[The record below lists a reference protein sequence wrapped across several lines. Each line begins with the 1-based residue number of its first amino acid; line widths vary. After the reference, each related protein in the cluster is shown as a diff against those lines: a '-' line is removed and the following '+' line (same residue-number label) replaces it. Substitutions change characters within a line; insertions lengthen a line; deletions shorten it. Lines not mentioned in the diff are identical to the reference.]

1 MSTTVS
7 DSAATRERV
16 LDQAIEL
23 IEQRGGNALTMPEL
37 AARSGL
43 SPVNLTRFFESR
55 DAVVEAVAERWFAP
69 KIAIMEDVVASD
81 LPPRRKLYEF
91 FAQRFVRL
99 REAWR
104 ADRIAFD
111 SYCEIGNEH
120 FEAVRGYVDLADHY
134 QSQIVAEAMADGFFA
149 GLSIDE
155 AVSLINQMV
164 NPYVTMDTMRFVME
178 RLSEEKLAWIVDAI
192 FECLSAQDRGAR
204 GLSGLRAA

>member
-1 MSTTVS
+1 MSMVAS
-7 DSAATRERV
+7 EYEATRERV
-16 LDQAIEL
+16 LDQAIGL
-23 IEQRGGNALTMPEL
+23 IEQRGGNAVTMPEL

-43 SPVNLTRFFESR
+43 SPVNLTRFFENR
-55 DAVVEAVAERWFAP
+55 EAVLDAVAGRWFAP
-69 KIAIMEDVVASD
+69 KITIMEDVVASD

-99 REAWR
+99 RESWR
-104 ADRIAFD
+104 ADRVAFD
-111 SYCEIGNEH
+111 AYCEIGAEN

-134 QSQIVAEAMADGFFA
+134 QSLIVAEAMADGYFA

-164 NPYVTMDTMRFVME
+164 IPYVAIDTMRYVME
-178 RLSEEKLAWIVDAI
+178 RLSEDKLALIVDAI
-192 FECLSAQDRGAR
+192 FDGLSAQDRGAK

>member
-1 MSTTVS
+1 MNTMVS
-7 DSAATRERV
+7 DHEATRERV

-23 IEQRGGNALTMPEL
+23 IELRGGTALTMPEL
-37 AARSGL
+37 AARVGL
-43 SPVNLTRFFESR
+43 SPVNLTRFFENR
-55 DAVVEAVAERWFAP
+55 EAVVEAVAERWFSP

-99 REAWR
+99 RESWR

-111 SYCEIGNEH
+111 SYCEIGTEN

-134 QSQIVAEAMADGFFA
+134 QSLIVAEAMADGYFP
-149 GLSIDE
+149 GLTIDE

-164 NPYVTMDTMRFVME
+164 IPYVAIDTMRFVME
-178 RLSEEKLAWIVDAI
+178 RLSEDKLARIVDAI
-192 FECLSAQDRGAR
+192 FDGLSAQDRGAK
-204 GLSGLRAA
+204 GMTGLRAA